1 MMKILSSCVLS
12 VLFNKYIQ
20 NIKIKKAK
28 RKKLEKLYVY
38 TIKSKYMY
46 ILISR
51 REIHAMKCKRKWM
64 LNATNNKKK
73 RKKSVLLVFEI
84 ATVAYLLFDQ
94 EIYLRTFFVLLS
106 LCSSLLMLSRR
117 NVHGNII
124 TFASYTGKM
133 PTLHKKILFFLF
145 SSRYFL
151 LFSCCFYNRK

>member
-1 MMKILSSCVLS
+1 M
-12 VLFNKYIQ
+12 
-20 NIKIKKAK
+20 
-28 RKKLEKLYVY
+28 YVY

-51 REIHAMKCKRKWM
+51 REIHAMKCKRKWK

-73 RKKSVLLVFEI
+73 RRKKKCELLVFEI

-133 PTLHKKILFFLF
+133 PTLYKKKILFFLF

-151 LFSCCFYNRK
+151 IFSCCFYNRK